1 MVTKKTK
8 KNHHVRMSKSMV
20 IHRTT
25 MSEELKAY
33 CKSEDERQ
41 SESQS
46 ECE

>member
-1 MVTKKTK
+1 MVTKKNK
-8 KNHHVRMSKSMV
+8 KNHNVRMSKSMV

-33 CKSEDERQ
+33 CKSEDECQ

-46 ECE
+46 ESE